1 MNRLFKFL
9 ERTCLI
15 TGLTLITLGL
25 TVRVG
30 GMAQRQAAVAEFER
44 IRITVMNP
52 ADQINWSERRV
63 ADYQEALQQDAGETL
78 AVLRIPSRNIEVPVF
93 DSTDE
98 WALNRGSGHV
108 TGTSLPGERGNVA
121 IAAHRDGFFRGLE
134 DIEIGDEIELTAIDG
149 HQIFR
154 VSQLEI
160 VDALDVSVLDPTD
173 DAVITLITCYPFYY
187 IGAAPDRFIVRATLI
202 NKEKQDENT

>member
-1 MNRLFKFL
+1 MNRLLKFL
-9 ERTCLI
+9 ERLCLI
-15 TGLTLITLGL
+15 TGLALITLGV

-30 GMAQRQAAVAEFER
+30 GMAQRHAAVAEFER
-44 IRITVMNP
+44 LQNTTVSP
-52 ADQINWSERRV
+52 VDQLNWSPQRI
-63 ADYQEALQQDAGETL
+63 ADYQEALQQDAGDTL

-134 DIEIGDEIELTAIDG
+134 NIEIGDEIELTTLEG
-149 HQIFR
+149 RQTFR
-154 VSQLEI
+154 VSMLDI
-160 VDALDVSVLDPTD
+160 VDPLDLSVLEPLDVDTV
-173 DAVITLITCYPFYY
+173 TLITCYPFNYV
-187 IGAAPDRFIVRATLI
+187 GAAPDRFIVRAAL
-202 NKEKQDENT
+202 D

>member
-1 MNRLFKFL
+1 MNRLLKFL
-9 ERTCLI
+9 ERLCLI
-15 TGLTLITLGL
+15 TGLALIMLGV

-44 IRITVMNP
+44 LQNTTVSP
-52 ADQINWSERRV
+52 ADQLNWSPQRI
-63 ADYQEALQQDAGETL
+63 ADYQEALQQDAGDTL

-134 DIEIGDEIELTAIDG
+134 NIEIGDEIELTTLEG
-149 HQIFR
+149 HQTFR
-154 VSQLEI
+154 VSQLDI
-160 VDALDVSVLDPTD
+160 VDPLDVSVLEPTD
-173 DAVITLITCYPFYY
+173 DTIVTLITCYPFYY
-187 IGAAPDRFIVRATLI
+187 VGAAPDRFIVRAALT
-202 NKEKQDENT
+202 NKENNDENT